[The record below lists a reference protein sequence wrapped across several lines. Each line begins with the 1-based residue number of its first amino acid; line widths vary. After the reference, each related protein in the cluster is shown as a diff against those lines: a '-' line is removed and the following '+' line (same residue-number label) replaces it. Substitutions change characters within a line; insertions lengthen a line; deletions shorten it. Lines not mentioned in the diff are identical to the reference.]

1 MKILITNNGTIISL
15 YNDILRE
22 VDLGLLKVKRASNVE
37 FNNDTQLWDIDILGE
52 GIIGSFKTRK
62 EAIDFEIEFLEKR
75 IEESI
80 LI

>member
-1 MKILITNNGTIISL
+1 MKILITNNGTIVSL